1 MPKAHT
7 DVLLIYASLIAATVL
22 TLNGCSSVT
31 NTIAG
36 LTTPQST
43 ITGSNYVF
51 FIDPSTASK
60 QLSATRPAANLA
72 HDIRPNDTFK
82 VSLDFGFL
90 RYLQAVDPFVIVYS
104 EAWMGDSP
112 RPTDPALT
120 HRQIGLIKDGLT
132 QNAKLPITNQAI
144 LGPVTLDEGGQD
156 VHVTLKVVVLS
167 KHDNEESIQ
176 LLNGIAGAVATA
188 APTYA
193 PVAGAAAQLGAA
205 IVAQNKDKI
214 EFEHTFTF
222 SPRKEQLYINGE
234 KETTLS
240 LREGQIAVFKGESE
254 FRVVPYQHWA
264 YYVWPF
270 NWFGHNVDRVSKG
283 FETKPFELESNYFN
297 IIWGA
302 VRLPVWI
309 VKSFFIPAQWFPDR
323 TLGTYPT
330 DLAVEGYSIF
340 CKDKDNWKS
349 TDQSY
354 AGLFFTRSYECPY
367 KSPYSEKTHM
377 VFSVEKTANTFGNF
391 KELVTKFSEHG
402 KTINDLSTSSS
413 ESRKFSTEQITKTF
427 DLVKS
432 AVIFQ
437 RAKRD
442 AIDRARKEDYD
453 ASENYCNL
461 KELGDSERRALIQ
474 MTVNRRVDS
483 TTERFVD
490 FLKLKLS
497 PLARKTSL
505 LEERSHLLEERSH
518 LPNEKSNPS
527 EEDIAGVSKRLN
539 IINGR
544 LELIESHLR
553 LIPNEPEHILT
564 KAFQETIEYIQSTAW
579 TIPSASTGNEW
590 VTAIWTTG
598 WNKTLDATKESALTS
613 RTIGVS
619 SYFPKDEFAKLYRKI
634 PTTHEL
640 DEVGTCPQAKG
651 IKLSPKNKATNN

>member
-1 MPKAHT
+1 MPKFCNKG
-7 DVLLIYASLIAATVL
+7 LLALTILAVTTLF
-22 TLNGCSSVT
+22 TLNACSSVT

-51 FIDPSTASK
+51 FTDPSTASK
-60 QLSATRPAANLA
+60 KLLSTRLAPNLEN
-72 HDIRPNDTFK
+72 DIRPNDTFK
-82 VSLDFGFL
+82 ISLDFGFL

-104 EAWMGDSP
+104 EAWMGDTP

-120 HRQIGLIKDGLT
+120 HRQIVLIKDGLT
-132 QNAKLPITNQAI
+132 QNAKLPISNQAL

-156 VHVTLKVVVLS
+156 VHVALKVVVLS
-167 KHDNEESIQ
+167 KHDNQESIQ

-222 SPRKEQLYINGE
+222 TPRKEQLYINGE

-254 FRVVPYQHWA
+254 FRVVPYQHWG
-264 YYVWPF
+264 YYAWPF
-270 NWFGHNVDRVSKG
+270 NWFGYNVDRVSKG

-297 IIWGA
+297 LIWAA
-302 VRLPVWI
+302 VRLPVW
-309 VKSFFIPAQWFPDR
+309 VAKSLFIPAQWFPDR

-330 DLAVEGYSIF
+330 DLVVEGYSIF
-340 CKDKDNWKS
+340 CKDKP
-349 TDQSY
+349 TDSKDY
-354 AGLFFTRSYECPY
+354 SFAGFFFTRSYECPY
-367 KSPYSEKTHM
+367 KAPYSEKTHM
-377 VFSVEKTANTFGNF
+377 LFSVEKTANTLGNF

-402 KTINDLSTSSS
+402 RAINDLSTSSS
-413 ESRKFSTEQITKTF
+413 ESKKFSTEQITKTF
-427 DLVKS
+427 DSIKS

-437 RAKRD
+437 RAKREV
-442 AIDRARKEDYD
+442 IDRARKEDYNT
-453 ASENYCNL
+453 SEGYCSL
-461 KELGDSERRALIQ
+461 KELGDSERRALVQ

-483 TTERFVD
+483 TTERFID

-497 PLARKTSL
+497 PLAKKTSL
-505 LEERSHLLEERSH
+505 QE
-518 LPNEKSNPS
+518 EKSKLTQEKSKLTHKKSNS
-527 EEDIAGVSKRLN
+527 STERTEEINERLN
-539 IINGR
+539 EIED
-544 LELIESHLR
+544 ELK
-553 LIPNEPEHILT
+553 LITEEPEQILT

-579 TIPSASTGNEW
+579 SIPTASTGNEW
-590 VTAIWTTG
+590 VTAIWSKG

-613 RTIGVS
+613 RTLGVLPK
-619 SYFPKDEFAKLYRKI
+619 FPKENFKELYLQISNSNEPEKAN
-634 PTTHEL
+634 
-640 DEVGTCPQAKG
+640 VCPQSVG
-651 IKLSPKNKATNN
+651 NQVPSQETGTQQQN